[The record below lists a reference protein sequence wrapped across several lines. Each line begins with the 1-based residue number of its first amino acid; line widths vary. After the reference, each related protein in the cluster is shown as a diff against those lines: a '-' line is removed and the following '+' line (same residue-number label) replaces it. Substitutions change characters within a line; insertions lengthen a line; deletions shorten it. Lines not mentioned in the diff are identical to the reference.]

1 MAGPLGTRAQ
11 RHPVYLIPTRTV
23 GRGGPG
29 IGSPGWLVDARAT
42 RAWREGGASWALDR
56 RQETEASSRGGC
68 SQLGRCEGLPTLSP
82 DITTHPQPLSQA
94 WDGNTDKNT
103 NTPGQAGFLSR
114 QKHVNRTG
122 ATVFVSHRT
131 SRRGIDQDVT
141 EEVVFFFLFHGNLSQ
156 QHYHLI
162 KHFRGRKQCS
172 PKGRNDLVTDWP
184 CWQGWLQDLADRPP
198 PETAFFWSSEQAL
211 A

>member
-1 MAGPLGTRAQ
+1 M
-11 RHPVYLIPTRTV
+11 
-23 GRGGPG
+23 
-29 IGSPGWLVDARAT
+29 DAHAT
-42 RAWREGGASWALDR
+42 RAWREGGASCALDCR
-56 RQETEASSRGGC
+56 KETESSSRGSW

-114 QKHVNRTG
+114 QKHVNRAG

-141 EEVVFFFLFHGNLSQ
+141 EEVVFFSSFSWKLESTTLSPYKTFQ
-156 QHYHLI
+156 
-162 KHFRGRKQCS
+162 RK
-172 PKGRNDLVTDWP
+172 KTMLT
-184 CWQGWLQDLADRPP
+184 QGQK
-198 PETAFFWSSEQAL
+198 
-211 A
+211 